1 MQQIISFLYKNK
13 LFILFLLLE
22 VLATVFTIQS
32 HSFHKS
38 KFVNSAN
45 FVSGG
50 VYNRI
55 NNFKEFLLLKK
66 ENERLSEEN
75 AYLKNL
81 LNIPDKSVVEIDEL
95 RIDTINYSQKYSFTS
110 AKVINNNYRKNNNYL
125 TINRGA
131 NSGLESDLGVVNSK
145 GIVGITKSVSSNY
158 ATVLSILNV
167 NSRINAK
174 LLNSDHYG
182 SLSWDNNDYNTVQ
195 LLDVPIQASVYVG
208 DTIVTGGKSTIF
220 PEGIPIG
227 VIKEFKT
234 LNNNY
239 DYIYISL
246 FNDMSSIGY
255 VQVIKNFDKLEIQN
269 LEEKSTNE

>member
-22 VLATVFTIQS
+22 VLAIIFTIQS

-45 FVSGG
+45 FISGG
-50 VYNRI
+50 IYDRV

-75 AYLKNL
+75 AYLRNL
-81 LNIPDKSVVEIDEL
+81 LELEEKETGIVESTV
-95 RIDTINYSQKYSFTS
+95 IDTMRYKQKYSYTS

-125 TINRGA
+125 TIDKGG
-131 NSGLESDLGVVNSK
+131 NSGIEPDLGVINSK
-145 GIVGITKSVSSNY
+145 GIVGITKSVSNNY
-158 ATVLSILNV
+158 ATVLSVLNV

-174 LLNSDHYG
+174 LLNSDHFG
-182 SLSWDNNDYNTVQ
+182 SLSWDNKDFNVVQ
-195 LLDVPIQASVYVG
+195 LQDLPVQALIYVG
-208 DTIVTGGKSTIF
+208 DTVVTGGKSTIF

-227 VIKEFKT
+227 TIRDFKT
-234 LNNNY
+234 RNNRYEFVN
-239 DYIYISL
+239 IAL

-255 VQVIKNFDKLEIQN
+255 VQVIKNFDRIEILN

>member
-1 MQQIISFLYKNK
+1 MQQIISFLDKNK

-22 VLATVFTIQS
+22 VFAVIFTIQS

-45 FVSGG
+45 FLSGG
-50 VYNRI
+50 IYNKI
-55 NNFKEFLLLKK
+55 NSFKELLYLKK
-66 ENERLSEEN
+66 ENERLNEEN
-75 AYLKNL
+75 VYLKNL
-81 LNIPDKSVVEIDEL
+81 LSLEDKEIVQHDLTVV
-95 RIDTINYSQKYSFTS
+95 DTVKYKQKYSYTT

-125 TINRGA
+125 TINKGA
-131 NSGLESDLGVVNSK
+131 NQGLGSDQGVINSK
-145 GIVGITKSVSSNY
+145 GIVGITKSVSGNY

-182 SLSWDNNDYNTVQ
+182 SLSWDNLDYNIVQ
-195 LLDVPIQASVYVG
+195 LLDLPIQADIYRG
-208 DTIVTGGKSTIF
+208 DTVITGGKSTIF

-227 VIKEFKT
+227 TIKDFKT

-239 DYIYISL
+239 EYINILL
-246 FNDMSSIGY
+246 FNDMSSIGNI
-255 VQVIKNFDKLEIQN
+255 QVIKNFDKTEIQT

>member
-22 VLATVFTIQS
+22 VLAVLFTIQS

-45 FVSGG
+45 FISGG
-50 VYNRI
+50 IYDRV
-55 NNFKEFLLLKK
+55 NNFKEFFLLKK
-66 ENERLSEEN
+66 ENQRLSEEN
-75 AYLKNL
+75 AYLRNL
-81 LNIPDKSVVEIDEL
+81 LAIENKDSVSTDVLVLDSL
-95 RIDTINYSQKYSFTS
+95 KYNQKYSYTG

-125 TINRGA
+125 TIDKGS
-131 NSGLESDLGVVNSK
+131 NSGVEPDLGVINSK
-145 GIVGITKSVSSNY
+145 GIVGITKSVSNNY
-158 ATVLSILNV
+158 ATVLSVLNV

-174 LLNSDHYG
+174 LLNSDYFG
-182 SLSWDNNDYNTVQ
+182 SLSWDNEDYNVVQ
-195 LLDVPIQASVYVG
+195 LQDLPVQASIYVG

-227 VIKEFKT
+227 TIRDFKT
-234 LNNNY
+234 QNNRY
-239 DYIYISL
+239 EYINIGL

>member
-22 VLATVFTIQS
+22 VLAVLFTIQS

-45 FVSGG
+45 FISGG
-50 VYNRI
+50 IYDRV
-55 NNFKEFLLLKK
+55 NNFKEFFLLKK
-66 ENERLSEEN
+66 ENQRLSEEN
-75 AYLKNL
+75 AYLRNL
-81 LNIPDKSVVEIDEL
+81 LAIENKDSLSTDALVLDSLKY
-95 RIDTINYSQKYSFTS
+95 NQKYSYTA

-125 TINRGA
+125 TIDRGS
-131 NSGLESDLGVVNSK
+131 NSGVEPDLGVINSK
-145 GIVGITKSVSSNY
+145 GIVGITKSVSNNY

-174 LLNSDHYG
+174 LLNSDYFG
-182 SLSWDNNDYNTVQ
+182 SLSWDNEDYNVVQ
-195 LLDVPIQASVYVG
+195 LQDLPVQASIYVG

-227 VIKEFKT
+227 TIRDFKT
-234 LNNNY
+234 LNNRY
-239 DYIYISL
+239 EYINIGL

>member
-22 VLATVFTIQS
+22 TLAVVFTIQS

-45 FVSGG
+45 FISGG
-50 VYNRI
+50 IYDRV

-66 ENERLSEEN
+66 ENKRLSEEN
-75 AYLKNL
+75 AYLRNL
-81 LNIPDKSVVEIDEL
+81 MELREKDSVVTDL
-95 RIDTINYSQKYSFTS
+95 VLADTTRYMQKYQYTS

-125 TINRGA
+125 TIDRGSA
-131 NSGLESDLGVVNSK
+131 SGIEPDLGVINSK
-145 GIVGITKSVSSNY
+145 GIVGITKSVSKNY
-158 ATVLSILNV
+158 ATVLSVLNV

-174 LLNSDHYG
+174 LLNSDHFG
-182 SLSWDNNDYNTVQ
+182 SLSWDNEDFNVVQ
-195 LLDVPIQASVYVG
+195 LQDLPVQATIYVG
-208 DTIVTGGKSTIF
+208 DTVVTGGKSTIF

-227 VIKEFKT
+227 TIRDFRT
-234 LNNNY
+234 RNNRY
-239 DYIYISL
+239 EYINIAL

-255 VQVIKNFDKLEIQN
+255 VQVVKNFDKLEILN

>member
-22 VLATVFTIQS
+22 VLAIIFTIQS

-45 FVSGG
+45 FISGG
-50 VYNRI
+50 IYNRV

-66 ENERLSEEN
+66 ENQRLAEEN

-81 LNIPDKSVVEIDEL
+81 IELKNEETGIAETTVV
-95 RIDTINYSQKYSFTS
+95 DTSRYKQKYSYTA

-125 TINRGA
+125 TIDKGG
-131 NSGLESDLGVVNSK
+131 NSGIEPDLGVINSK
-145 GIVGITKSVSSNY
+145 GIVGITKSVSNNY

-174 LLNSDHYG
+174 LLNSHHFG
-182 SLSWDNNDYNTVQ
+182 TLSWDNKDFNVVQ
-195 LLDVPIQASVYVG
+195 LQDLPVQASIYVG
-208 DTIVTGGKSTIF
+208 DTVVTGGKSTIF

-227 VIKEFKT
+227 TIRDFKT
-234 LNNNY
+234 RNNRYEFVN
-239 DYIYISL
+239 IAL

-255 VQVIKNFDKLEIQN
+255 VQVIKNFDKVEILE

>member
-1 MQQIISFLYKNK
+1 MQQIVSFLYKNK

-22 VLATVFTIQS
+22 VFAIIFTIQS

-45 FVSGG
+45 FLSGG
-50 VYNRI
+50 IYTKI
-55 NNFKEFLLLKK
+55 NNFKEYLLLKK
-66 ENERLSEEN
+66 ENERLNEEN
-75 AYLKNL
+75 VYLKNL
-81 LNIPDKSVVEIDEL
+81 LN
-95 RIDTINYSQKYSFTS
+95 RQNIDTAEQDITVIDTLKYKQKFKYTG

-125 TINRGA
+125 TINKG
-131 NSGLESDLGVVNSK
+131 SSQGLEPDLGVINSK
-145 GIVGITKSVSSNY
+145 GIVGITKSVSKNY

-182 SLSWDNNDYNTVQ
+182 SLSWDNNDYNVVQ
-195 LLDVPIQASVYVG
+195 LLDLPIQASIYVG
-208 DTIVTGGKSTIF
+208 DTVVTGGKSTIF
-220 PEGIPIG
+220 PEGVPIG
-227 VIKEFKT
+227 TIKDFKT

-239 DYIYISL
+239 EYIDILL

-255 VQVIKNFDKLEIQN
+255 VQVIKNFDKLEIVN

>member
-1 MQQIISFLYKNK
+1 MQQIISFLDKNK

-22 VLATVFTIQS
+22 FFAIIFTIQS

-45 FVSGG
+45 FLTGG

-66 ENERLSEEN
+66 ENERLNDEN
-75 AYLKNL
+75 VYLKNL
-81 LNIPDKSVVEIDEL
+81 LGLDSTNLVQRDLTIIDSL
-95 RIDTINYSQKYSFTS
+95 KYQQKYRYTG
-110 AKVINNNYRKNNNYL
+110 AKVINNNYRRNNNYL
-125 TINRGA
+125 TIDKGSNQ
-131 NSGLESDLGVVNSK
+131 GLESELAVINSK
-145 GIVGITKSVSSNY
+145 GIVGITKSVSGNY

-182 SLSWDNNDYNTVQ
+182 SLSWDNNDYNVVQ
-195 LLDVPIQASVYVG
+195 LLDLPIQAAIYVG
-208 DTIVTGGKSTIF
+208 DTVVSGGKSTIF

-227 VIKEFKT
+227 TIRDFKT

-239 DYIYISL
+239 DFINITL
-246 FNDMSSIGY
+246 FNDMSSIGF
-255 VQVIKNFDKLEIQN
+255 VQVIKNFDKMEIKS

>member
-1 MQQIISFLYKNK
+1 MQQIVSFLYKNK

-22 VLATVFTIQS
+22 FFAILFTIQS

-45 FVSGG
+45 FLSGG
-50 VYNRI
+50 IYNKI

-66 ENERLSEEN
+66 ENERLNNEN
-75 AYLKNL
+75 VYLKNL
-81 LNIPDKSVVEIDEL
+81 LGLDSLSAVDLEFAV
-95 RIDTINYSQKYSFTS
+95 IDTVKYKQKYNYTG
-110 AKVINNNYRKNNNYL
+110 AKVINNNFRKNNNYL
-125 TINRGA
+125 TIDKGSNQ
-131 NSGLESDLGVVNSK
+131 GLGPDLGVINSK
-145 GIVGITKSVSSNY
+145 GIVGITKSTSGNY

-182 SLSWDNNDYNTVQ
+182 SLSWDNNDYNVVQ
-195 LLDVPIQASVYVG
+195 LLDLPIQAAIYAG
-208 DTIVTGGKSTIF
+208 DTVVTGGKSTIF

-227 VIKEFKT
+227 TIKDFKT

-239 DYIYISL
+239 EYINISL
-246 FNDMSSIGY
+246 FNDMSSIGF
-255 VQVIKNFDKLEIQN
+255 VQVIKNFDKIEIKT

>member
-1 MQQIISFLYKNK
+1 MQQIISFLDKNK

-22 VLATVFTIQS
+22 FFAIIFTIQS

-45 FVSGG
+45 FLTGG

-55 NNFKEFLLLKK
+55 NNFKEFLHLKK
-66 ENERLSEEN
+66 ENERLNDEN
-75 AYLKNL
+75 VYLKNL
-81 LNIPDKSVVEIDEL
+81 LDLDSTIIVQQDLTNIDSLKY
-95 RIDTINYSQKYSFTS
+95 RQKYNYTG

-125 TINRGA
+125 TIDKGSNQ
-131 NSGLESDLGVVNSK
+131 GLKSDLAVINSK
-145 GIVGITKSVSSNY
+145 GIVGITKSVSGNY

-174 LLNSDHYG
+174 LLKSDHYG
-182 SLSWDNNDYNTVQ
+182 SLSWDNNDFNIVQ
-195 LLDVPIQASVYVG
+195 LLDLPIQAAIYVG
-208 DTIVTGGKSTIF
+208 DTVVSGGKSTIF

-227 VIKEFKT
+227 TIRDFKT

-239 DYIYISL
+239 EFINITL
-246 FNDMSSIGY
+246 FNDMSSIGF
-255 VQVIKNFDKLEIQN
+255 VQVIKNFDKIEIKS

>member
-1 MQQIISFLYKNK
+1 MQQIISFLDKNK

-22 VLATVFTIQS
+22 VFAVIFTIQS

-45 FVSGG
+45 FLSGG
-50 VYNRI
+50 IYNKI
-55 NNFKEFLLLKK
+55 NSFKELLYLKK
-66 ENERLSEEN
+66 ENERLNEEN
-75 AYLKNL
+75 VYLKNL
-81 LNIPDKSVVEIDEL
+81 LSLEDKEIVQHDLTVV
-95 RIDTINYSQKYSFTS
+95 DTLKYKQKYSYTA

-125 TINRGA
+125 TINKGA
-131 NSGLESDLGVVNSK
+131 NQGLGPDQGVINSK
-145 GIVGITKSVSSNY
+145 GIVGITKSVSGNY

-182 SLSWDNNDYNTVQ
+182 SLSWDNLDYNIVQ
-195 LLDVPIQASVYVG
+195 LLDLPIQADIYRG
-208 DTIVTGGKSTIF
+208 DTVVTGGKSTIF

-227 VIKEFKT
+227 TIKDFKT

-239 DYIYISL
+239 EYINILL
-246 FNDMSSIGY
+246 FNDMSSIGNI
-255 VQVIKNFDKLEIQN
+255 QVIKNFDKTEIQT

>member
-22 VLATVFTIQS
+22 VLAVLFTIQS

-45 FVSGG
+45 FISGG
-50 VYNRI
+50 IYDRV
-55 NNFKEFLLLKK
+55 NNFKEFFLLKK
-66 ENERLSEEN
+66 ENQRLSEEN
-75 AYLKNL
+75 AYLRNL
-81 LNIPDKSVVEIDEL
+81 LAIENKDSVSTDVLVLDSL
-95 RIDTINYSQKYSFTS
+95 KYNQKYSYTA

-125 TINRGA
+125 TIDRGS
-131 NSGLESDLGVVNSK
+131 NSGVEPDLGVINSK
-145 GIVGITKSVSSNY
+145 GIVGITKSVSNNY

-174 LLNSDHYG
+174 LLNSDYFG
-182 SLSWDNNDYNTVQ
+182 SLSWDNEDYNVVQ
-195 LLDVPIQASVYVG
+195 LQDLPVQASIYVG

-227 VIKEFKT
+227 TIRDFKT
-234 LNNNY
+234 LNNRY
-239 DYIYISL
+239 EYINIGL

>member
-1 MQQIISFLYKNK
+1 MQQIISFLDKNK

-22 VLATVFTIQS
+22 VFAVIFTIQS

-45 FVSGG
+45 FLSGG
-50 VYNRI
+50 IYNKI
-55 NNFKEFLLLKK
+55 NSFKELLYLKK
-66 ENERLSEEN
+66 ENERLNEEN
-75 AYLKNL
+75 VYLKNL
-81 LNIPDKSVVEIDEL
+81 LSLEDKEVVQHDL
-95 RIDTINYSQKYSFTS
+95 TVVDTLKYKQIYSYTA

-125 TINRGA
+125 TINKGS
-131 NSGLESDLGVVNSK
+131 NQGLGSDQGVINSK
-145 GIVGITKSVSSNY
+145 GIVGITKSVSGNY

-182 SLSWDNNDYNTVQ
+182 SLSWDNLDYNTVQ
-195 LLDVPIQASVYVG
+195 LLDLPIQADIYRG
-208 DTIVTGGKSTIF
+208 DTVVTGGKSTIF

-227 VIKEFKT
+227 TIKDFKT

-239 DYIYISL
+239 EYINILL
-246 FNDMSSIGY
+246 FNDMSSIGNI
-255 VQVIKNFDKLEIQN
+255 QVIKNFDKTEIQT

>member
-22 VLATVFTIQS
+22 VLAIIFTIQS

-50 VYNRI
+50 IYNRI
-55 NNFKEFLLLKK
+55 NNFKEFLLLKE
-66 ENERLSEEN
+66 ENQRLSEEN
-75 AYLKNL
+75 VYLKNL
-81 LNIPDKSVVEIDEL
+81 LNISDKDVVELDQVA
-95 RIDTINYSQKYSFTS
+95 IDTTNYRQKYNYIG

-125 TINRGA
+125 TINKGS
-131 NSGLESDLGVVNSK
+131 NSGLESDLGVINSK
-145 GIVGITKSVSSNY
+145 GIVGITKSVSANY

-182 SLSWDNNDYNTVQ
+182 SLSWDNNDYNVVQ
-195 LLDVPIQASVYVG
+195 LLDIPIQAAVYNG

-220 PEGIPIG
+220 PEGVPIG
-227 VIKEFKT
+227 IIKDFKT
-234 LNNNY
+234 LNNTY
-239 DYIYISL
+239 EYINISL

-255 VQVIKNFDKLEIQN
+255 VEVIKNFDKLEIKN

>member
-1 MQQIISFLYKNK
+1 MQQIISFLDKNK

-22 VLATVFTIQS
+22 VFAVIFTIQS

-45 FVSGG
+45 FLSGG
-50 VYNRI
+50 IYNKI
-55 NNFKEFLLLKK
+55 NNFKELLNLKK
-66 ENERLSEEN
+66 ENERLNEEN
-75 AYLKNL
+75 VYLKNL
-81 LNIPDKSVVEIDEL
+81 LNLEDKEIIQHDL
-95 RIDTINYSQKYSFTS
+95 TVIDTFKYKQKYNFT
-110 AKVINNNYRKNNNYL
+110 AVKVINNNYRKNNNYL
-125 TINRGA
+125 TINKGA
-131 NSGLESDLGVVNSK
+131 NQGLGSDLGVINSK
-145 GIVGITKSVSSNY
+145 GIVGITKSVSGNY

-182 SLSWDNNDYNTVQ
+182 SLSWDNLDYNIVQ
-195 LLDVPIQASVYVG
+195 LLDLPIQADIYRG
-208 DTIVTGGKSTIF
+208 DTVVTGGKSTIF

-227 VIKEFKT
+227 TIKDFKT

-239 DYIYISL
+239 EYINILL
-246 FNDMSSIGY
+246 FNDMSSIGN
-255 VQVIKNFDKLEIQN
+255 VQVIKNFDKIEIQT

>member
-22 VLATVFTIQS
+22 TLAVVFTIQS

-45 FVSGG
+45 FISGG
-50 VYNRI
+50 IYDRV

-66 ENERLSEEN
+66 ENKRLSEEN
-75 AYLKNL
+75 AYLRNL
-81 LNIPDKSVVEIDEL
+81 IEL
-95 RIDTINYSQKYSFTS
+95 REKDSDLTDAVFIDTTRYMQKYQYTS

-125 TINRGA
+125 TIDKGSA
-131 NSGLESDLGVVNSK
+131 SGIEPDLGVINSK
-145 GIVGITKSVSSNY
+145 GIVGITKSVSKNY
-158 ATVLSILNV
+158 ATVLSVLNV

-174 LLNSDHYG
+174 LLNSDHFG
-182 SLSWDNNDYNTVQ
+182 SLSWDNEDFNVVQ
-195 LLDVPIQASVYVG
+195 LQDLPVQASIYVG
-208 DTIVTGGKSTIF
+208 DTVVTGGKSTIF

-227 VIKEFKT
+227 TIRDFRT
-234 LNNNY
+234 RNNRY
-239 DYIYISL
+239 EYINIAL

-255 VQVIKNFDKLEIQN
+255 VQVVKNFDKLEILN

>member
-1 MQQIISFLYKNK
+1 MQQIISFLDKNK

-22 VLATVFTIQS
+22 VFAVIFTIQS

-45 FVSGG
+45 FLSGG
-50 VYNRI
+50 IYNKI
-55 NNFKEFLLLKK
+55 NSFKELLYLKK
-66 ENERLSEEN
+66 ENERLNEEN
-75 AYLKNL
+75 VYLKNL
-81 LNIPDKSVVEIDEL
+81 LGLEDTEVVQHDL
-95 RIDTINYSQKYSFTS
+95 TVVDTLKYKQKYSYAA

-125 TINRGA
+125 TINKGS
-131 NSGLESDLGVVNSK
+131 NQGLGSDQGVINSK
-145 GIVGITKSVSSNY
+145 GIVGITKSVSGNY

-182 SLSWDNNDYNTVQ
+182 SLSWDNLDYNIVQ
-195 LLDVPIQASVYVG
+195 LLDLPIQADIYRG
-208 DTIVTGGKSTIF
+208 DTVVTGGKSTIF

-227 VIKEFKT
+227 TIKDFKT

-239 DYIYISL
+239 EYINILL
-246 FNDMSSIGY
+246 FNDMSSIGNI
-255 VQVIKNFDKLEIQN
+255 QVIKNFDKTEIQT

>member
-22 VLATVFTIQS
+22 VLAVLFTIQS

-45 FVSGG
+45 FISGG
-50 VYNRI
+50 IYDRV
-55 NNFKEFLLLKK
+55 NNFKEFFLLKK
-66 ENERLSEEN
+66 ENQRLSEEN
-75 AYLKNL
+75 AYLRNL
-81 LNIPDKSVVEIDEL
+81 LAIENKDSLSTDALVLDSLKY
-95 RIDTINYSQKYSFTS
+95 NQKYRDTG
-110 AKVINNNYRKNNNYL
+110 AKVINNNYRNNNNYL
-125 TINRGA
+125 TIDKGS
-131 NSGLESDLGVVNSK
+131 NSGVEPDLGVINSK
-145 GIVGITKSVSSNY
+145 GIVGITKSVSNNY

-174 LLNSDHYG
+174 LLNSDYFG
-182 SLSWDNNDYNTVQ
+182 SLSWDNEDYNVVQ
-195 LLDVPIQASVYVG
+195 LQDLPVQASIYVG

-227 VIKEFKT
+227 TIRDFKT
-234 LNNNY
+234 QNNRY
-239 DYIYISL
+239 EYINIGL

>member
-22 VLATVFTIQS
+22 VFAIIFTIQS

-45 FVSGG
+45 FLSGG
-50 VYNRI
+50 VYNKI

-66 ENERLSEEN
+66 ENERLNEEN
-75 AYLKNL
+75 VYLKNL
-81 LNIPDKSVVEIDEL
+81 LNLEEKDIIQHDITVT
-95 RIDTINYSQKYSFTS
+95 DTLNYKQKYKYTG
-110 AKVINNNYRKNNNYL
+110 AKVINNNFRKNNNYL
-125 TINRGA
+125 TINRGS
-131 NSGLESDLGVVNSK
+131 NQGLESDLGVINSK
-145 GIVGITKSVSSNY
+145 GIVGITKSVSGNY

-182 SLSWDNNDYNTVQ
+182 SLSWDNNDYNVVQ
-195 LLDVPIQASVYVG
+195 LLDLPIQAAIYKG
-208 DTIVTGGKSTIF
+208 DTVVTGGKSTIF

-227 VIKEFKT
+227 TIKEFKT

-239 DYIYISL
+239 EYIDILL

-255 VQVIKNFDKLEIQN
+255 VQVIKNFDKMEIIN

>member
-1 MQQIISFLYKNK
+1 MQQIISFLDKNK

-22 VLATVFTIQS
+22 FFAIIFTIQS
-32 HSFHKS
+32 HSYHKS

-45 FVSGG
+45 FLTGG
-50 VYNRI
+50 VYKRI

-66 ENERLSEEN
+66 ENERLNDEN
-75 AYLKNL
+75 VYLKNL
-81 LNIPDKSVVEIDEL
+81 LGL
-95 RIDTINYSQKYSFTS
+95 DTTHLVQQDFTIVDSLKYQQKYKYTG

-125 TINRGA
+125 TIDKGSNQ
-131 NSGLESDLGVVNSK
+131 GLESELAVINSK
-145 GIVGITKSVSSNY
+145 GIVGITKSVSGNY

-182 SLSWDNNDYNTVQ
+182 SLSWDNNDYNVVQ
-195 LLDVPIQASVYVG
+195 LIDLPIQAAIYVG
-208 DTIVTGGKSTIF
+208 DTVVSGGKSTIF

-227 VIKEFKT
+227 TIRDFKT

-239 DYIYISL
+239 DFINITL
-246 FNDMSSIGY
+246 FNDMSSIGF
-255 VQVIKNFDKLEIQN
+255 VQVIKNFDKMEIKS

>member
-1 MQQIISFLYKNK
+1 MQQIISFLDKNK

-22 VLATVFTIQS
+22 VFAVIFTIQS

-45 FVSGG
+45 FLSGG
-50 VYNRI
+50 IYNKI
-55 NNFKEFLLLKK
+55 NNFKELLNLKK
-66 ENERLSEEN
+66 ENERLNEEN
-75 AYLKNL
+75 VYLKNL
-81 LNIPDKSVVEIDEL
+81 LNLEDKEIIQHDL
-95 RIDTINYSQKYSFTS
+95 TVIDTFKYKQKYNFTA

-125 TINRGA
+125 TINKGA
-131 NSGLESDLGVVNSK
+131 NQGLGSDLGVINSK
-145 GIVGITKSVSSNY
+145 GIVGITKSVSGNY

-182 SLSWDNNDYNTVQ
+182 SLSWDNLDYNIVQ
-195 LLDVPIQASVYVG
+195 LLDLPIQADIYRG
-208 DTIVTGGKSTIF
+208 DTVVTGGKSTIF

-227 VIKEFKT
+227 TIKDFKT

-239 DYIYISL
+239 EYINILL
-246 FNDMSSIGY
+246 FNDMSSIGN
-255 VQVIKNFDKLEIQN
+255 VQVIKNFDKIEIQT

>member
-1 MQQIISFLYKNK
+1 MQQIISFLDKNK

-22 VLATVFTIQS
+22 VFAVIFTIQS

-50 VYNRI
+50 VYNKI
-55 NNFKEFLLLKK
+55 NNFKEFLYLKK
-66 ENERLSEEN
+66 ENERLNEEN
-75 AYLKNL
+75 VYLKNL
-81 LNIPDKSVVEIDEL
+81 LNLEDKEIIQRDLSV
-95 RIDTINYSQKYSFTS
+95 IDTLKYNQKYNYTG

-125 TINRGA
+125 TINKGS
-131 NSGLESDLGVVNSK
+131 NQGLEPDLAVINSK
-145 GIVGITKSVSSNY
+145 GIVGITKSVSGNY
-158 ATVLSILNV
+158 TTVLSILNV

-182 SLSWDNNDYNTVQ
+182 SLSWDNNDYNIVQ
-195 LLDVPIQASVYVG
+195 LLDLPIQADIYRG
-208 DTIVTGGKSTIF
+208 DTVVTGGKSTIF

-227 VIKEFKT
+227 TIKDFKT
-234 LNNNY
+234 FNNNY
-239 DYIYISL
+239 EYINILL
-246 FNDMSSIGY
+246 FNDMSSIGH
-255 VQVIKNFDKLEIQN
+255 VQVIKNFDKIEIQT